1 MAKKKSELKK
11 SQFAHVD
18 ENGKGH
24 FPVDSPARVRN
35 ALARLDQSP
44 YGAAAKAKVMAAA
57 KKFGIEVDKKAAT
70 KNAKKSSKLK
80 KPKKD

>member
-1 MAKKKSELKK
+1 MAKKKSELSK

-18 ENGKGH
+18 ESGKGH
-24 FPVDSPARVRN
+24 FPVDTPARVRN

-44 YGAAAKAKVMAAA
+44 YGAAAKPKVLAAA
-57 KKFGIEVDKKAAT
+57 KRFGIDVNKKAAT
-70 KNAKKSSKLK
+70 KNAKKSKTLK